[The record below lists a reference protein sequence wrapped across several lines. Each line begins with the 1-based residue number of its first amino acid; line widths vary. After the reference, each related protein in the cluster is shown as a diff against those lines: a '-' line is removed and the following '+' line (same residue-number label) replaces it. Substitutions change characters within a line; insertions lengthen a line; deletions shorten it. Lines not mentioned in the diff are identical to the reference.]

1 MRPYSNA
8 AGWSE
13 VKFYVFTGEQDGHG
27 VQWVGDH
34 IRPRIRVPDSC
45 NWPVGVSL
53 PTEVGFQRAVYSP
66 DTWTWEIRPIID
78 NPIGRWYFAINP
90 ALAHLARPDV
100 NQGLGFSLNIKISY
114 DFTRGQRRASGPMRD
129 EAGGRPGLSQRPI
142 ACLRHRRPPAG
153 MISSVKRDRALLLV
167 GWASCGRRRSEI
179 VAVHSRTSEAPK
191 KGSCISSAARKPQK
205 RPHASR
211 GPKAHPRRSGRSA
224 RDLAENSVGASVHP

>member
-153 MISSVKRDRALLLV
+153 MISSVKETAPCSSSAGRAAVAGDRRSLRYIRERPRH
-167 GWASCGRRRSEI
+167 RRR
-179 VAVHSRTSEAPK
+179 VRV
-191 KGSCISSAARKPQK
+191 SA
-205 RPHASR
+205 RPLENH
-211 GPKAHPRRSGRSA
+211 RSGRM
-224 RDLAENSVGASVHP
+224 RPEDLKPIQGAAAEALETWLRILLEHQSTH